1 MSSVDSLY
9 PPFLLLLSYYLYISH
24 IHSRSQT
31 VKTHDCF
38 LNLAR
43 KLATNLEILISVS
56 DKNLLFWQLE
66 SLLLQLLRLII
77 LGVIL
82 CQWCHNFKK
91 EELAFWESWKIGLVL
106 KIQSASPRCYICFIF
121 CGDDVGQIWF
131 KMNLVILTNPSL
143 HVVSLWSS
151 LSSQWTLK

>member
-1 MSSVDSLY
+1 MFIEVLTSSKNPRLILQLYFWTTKSLKLVSRISWECAECQAKIYQDMMSSVDSLY

-56 DKNLLFWQLE
+56 DKNLLFWQPK

-91 EELAFWESWKIGLVL
+91 EDLAFWESWKIGLVL
-106 KIQSASPRCYICFIF
+106 KI
-121 CGDDVGQIWF
+121 
-131 KMNLVILTNPSL
+131 
-143 HVVSLWSS
+143 
-151 LSSQWTLK
+151 